1 MSDGRLTQKD
11 VALFF
16 FPLLLN
22 VQLMS
27 VSHSIINAGLA
38 RLENAVVILAGFSVA
53 MVLHLFVASP
63 SYQNHTIT
71 IAMVR
76 GRRSLV
82 AMILFVLLIATWV
95 SVLLALL
102 AFSPVGIFVL
112 DRMLGVT
119 PEVAEGA
126 REALGLLVFLPFITG
141 LRGLCQGLVI
151 RARRTGLV
159 SLATAVRIAMLFVY
173 LWLGQLW
180 FTGTEVA
187 AFALLGCVGT
197 ETLVI
202 AFFAWRVKLPAEQDD
217 ERSFAD
223 ILRYGLPL
231 AYSSGLQQT
240 VPLLIN
246 AIISRLP
253 DGTLALAAFGVI
265 RGFLFLL
272 AGPMRN
278 LQQAYLTLVTEADD
292 NSVLVRFLVRVSCGM
307 ALIMLLIA
315 WPLNAPGPRH
325 HHGAGRCH
333 AALHRLAA
341 DSLCPLPP
349 PLRRRQPAARL
360 VLRCPPDRPARPF
373 HLLQSAPDGRALAAD
388 RHPPA
393 PLARDCRG
401 HFPVARGGT
410 LRGGLPLPA
419 APDTCW
425 RTADLCRSGPRRY
438 NAGMAARD
446 QKHPCP
452 DCRQCQWCSDDRC
465 RLCLKSA
472 TGCRRKMSMAE
483 QIALYEQLNASAPG
497 KPPSI

>member
-1 MSDGRLTQKD
+1 LNEPSLTQKD
-11 VALFF
+11 VAIFF

-22 VQLMS
+22 VQFMS

-38 RLENAVVILAGFSVA
+38 RLENAVVLLAGFSVA

-76 GRRSLV
+76 GRKSML
-82 AMILFVLLIATWV
+82 AMTLFILLIATWV
-95 SVLLALL
+95 SILLALL

-119 PEVAEGA
+119 PAVAASA
-126 REALGLLVFLPFITG
+126 RQALGLMVFLPFITG
-141 LRGLCQGLVI
+141 MRGLCQGLVI

-159 SLATAVRIAMLFVY
+159 SFATAVRIVMLFAY
-173 LWLGQLW
+173 LWLGQMW
-180 FTGTEVA
+180 FTGTAVA

-202 AFFAWRVKLPAEQDD
+202 AFFAWRVTLPSTQDD
-217 ERSFAD
+217 ERSFGE

-278 LQQAYLTLVTEADD
+278 LQQAYLTLVTVAED
-292 NSVLVRFLVRVSCGM
+292 NAVLVRFLFRVSIGM

-315 WPLNAPGPRH
+315 WPLNATVLGTIMGLDDPMRHYIAWPLTACAFFPLLYGAANLLRGWFSGAHLTARLGRSTVYKALLMVLCWPLALIPQLPIPGVAV
-325 HHGAGRCH
+325 GIF
-333 AALHRLAA
+333 LLLAA
-341 DSLCPLPP
+341 ELCEAGYLY
-349 PLRRRQPAARL
+349 RQRRQLLASRGL
-360 VLRCPPDRPARPF
+360 VPLGAN
-373 HLLQSAPDGRALAAD
+373 SVKS
-388 RHPPA
+388 RHDNP
-393 PLARDCRG
+393 
-401 HFPVARGGT
+401 
-410 LRGGLPLPA
+410 
-419 APDTCW
+419 
-425 RTADLCRSGPRRY
+425 
-438 NAGMAARD
+438 
-446 QKHPCP
+446 
-452 DCRQCQWCSDDRC
+452 
-465 RLCLKSA
+465 
-472 TGCRRKMSMAE
+472 
-483 QIALYEQLNASAPG
+483 
-497 KPPSI
+497 

>member
-1 MSDGRLTQKD
+1 MSNARLTQKD

-27 VSHSIINAGLA
+27 VSHSVINAGLA
-38 RLENAVVILAGFSVA
+38 RLEDAVVILAGFSVA

-76 GRRSLV
+76 GRKSLLNTTIFIFLV
-82 AMILFVLLIATWV
+82 AIWV
-95 SVLLALL
+95 SILLALL
-102 AFSPVGIFVL
+102 AFSPVGTFVL
-112 DRMLGVT
+112 DRFLGVS
-119 PEVAEGA
+119 PEVAQGA
-126 REALGLLVFLPFITG
+126 RDALGLLVFLPFITG
-141 LRGLCQGLVI
+141 LRGLFQGLVI

-159 SLATAVRIAMLFVY
+159 SFATAVRIVMLFAY

-180 FTGTEVA
+180 FSGTRVA

-202 AFFAWRVKLPAEQDD
+202 AYFAWRVRLPAVDD
-217 ERSFAD
+217 DTKSFVE

-278 LQQAYLTLVTEADD
+278 LQQAYLTLVQEPDD
-292 NSVLVRFLVRVSCGM
+292 NQVLIRFLIRVSIGM
-307 ALIMLLIA
+307 ALVMLLIA
-315 WPLNAPGPRH
+315 WPLNQPVLGTVMGLDASMRH
-325 HHGAGRCH
+325 YITWPLTACAFFPLLYGA
-333 AALHRLAA
+333 ANL
-341 DSLCPLPP
+341 
-349 PLRRRQPAARL
+349 
-360 VLRCPPDRPARPF
+360 
-373 HLLQSAPDGRALAAD
+373 
-388 RHPPA
+388 
-393 PLARDCRG
+393 
-401 HFPVARGGT
+401 
-410 LRGGLPLPA
+410 LRGWFAGAHLTGRLGLSTLYKALLMLILWPLITMTTLPLPGIAIAIFLLLA
-419 APDTCW
+419 AEFCEAGYLYRQRSRLLEERGLVPLDN
-425 RTADLCRSGPRRY
+425 DSVHCRHE
-438 NAGMAARD
+438 N
-446 QKHPCP
+446 
-452 DCRQCQWCSDDRC
+452 
-465 RLCLKSA
+465 L
-472 TGCRRKMSMAE
+472 
-483 QIALYEQLNASAPG
+483 
-497 KPPSI
+497 

>member
-1 MSDGRLTQKD
+1 LSDQRLTQKD

-27 VSHSIINAGLA
+27 VSHSVINAGLA
-38 RLENAVVILAGFSVA
+38 RLEDAVTILAGFSVA

-76 GRRSLV
+76 GRKSLISTTLFILMV
-82 AMILFVLLIATWV
+82 AIWV
-95 SVLLALL
+95 SILLALL
-102 AFSPVGIFVL
+102 AFSPVGTFVL
-112 DRMLGVT
+112 DRVLGVS
-119 PEVAEGA
+119 PAVAQGA
-126 REALGLLVFLPFITG
+126 RDALAFLVFLPFITG
-141 LRGLCQGLVI
+141 LRGLFQGLVI

-159 SLATAVRIAMLFVY
+159 SFATAMRIVMLFAY

-180 FTGTEVA
+180 FSGTRVA

-202 AFFAWRVKLPAEQDD
+202 GYFAWRVRLPAAEEDT
-217 ERSFAD
+217 RSFVE

-278 LQQAYLTLVTEADD
+278 LQQAYLTLVQVPED
-292 NSVLVRFLVRVSCGM
+292 NQVLVRFLVRVSSGM
-307 ALIMLLIA
+307 ALVMLLIA
-315 WPLNAPGPRH
+315 WPLNQPVLGTVMGLDAGMRDYITWPLTACALFPLLY
-325 HHGAGRCH
+325 GA
-333 AALHRLAA
+333 ANL
-341 DSLCPLPP
+341 
-349 PLRRRQPAARL
+349 
-360 VLRCPPDRPARPF
+360 
-373 HLLQSAPDGRALAAD
+373 
-388 RHPPA
+388 
-393 PLARDCRG
+393 
-401 HFPVARGGT
+401 
-410 LRGGLPLPA
+410 LRGWFAGAHLTGRLGLSTLYKAVLMLILWPLVTTTSLPLPGIAVAIFLLLA
-419 APDTCW
+419 AEFCEAGYLYRQRSRLLEQRGLVPFDTD
-425 RTADLCRSGPRRY
+425 RVHCRNEP
-438 NAGMAARD
+438 
-446 QKHPCP
+446 H
-452 DCRQCQWCSDDRC
+452 
-465 RLCLKSA
+465 
-472 TGCRRKMSMAE
+472 
-483 QIALYEQLNASAPG
+483 
-497 KPPSI
+497 